1 MEPERRGFLTLSE
14 GIGVGCGME
23 VNCEERVAVPAILE
37 PREVLVAMVLVVVVV
52 VCLVEV
58 EFTRVELF

>member
-1 MEPERRGFLTLSE
+1 
-14 GIGVGCGME
+14 ME

-37 PREVLVAMVLVVVVV
+37 PREVLVAVVLVVVVV
-52 VCLVEV
+52 VCLAEV